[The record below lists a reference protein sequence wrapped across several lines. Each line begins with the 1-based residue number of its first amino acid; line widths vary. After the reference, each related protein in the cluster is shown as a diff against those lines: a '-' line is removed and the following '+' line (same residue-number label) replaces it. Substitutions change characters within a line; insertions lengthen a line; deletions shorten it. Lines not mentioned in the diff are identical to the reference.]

1 MPAAFQPDIPQELI
15 HSAQIAAYRDIKI
28 EPIVFVIQ
36 AFGLE
41 QKASLVTL
49 CIAVSFENMIL
60 HGDLAQR
67 FPAKI
72 TVPLGWHLVFLPL
85 LCFFI
90 GATGLPLQTAVSFY
104 RYINLKSRV
113 LFSFSLGG
121 ENGEFASCTFT
132 KAELE

>member
-1 MPAAFQPDIPQELI
+1 
-15 HSAQIAAYRDIKI
+15 
-28 EPIVFVIQ
+28 
-36 AFGLE
+36 
-41 QKASLVTL
+41 
-49 CIAVSFENMIL
+49 
-60 HGDLAQR
+60 
-67 FPAKI
+67 
-72 TVPLGWHLVFLPL
+72 

-121 ENGEFASCTFT
+121 ENGEFASCAFT